1 MKNTETEVK
10 VRVAARKI
18 QLPEEILNTYE
29 QFYQHGD
36 FATISEMAYGSPH
49 YVVKVRRAI
58 KAGNADKILW
68 EAITCFYREVL
79 RQNDQI
85 LSEYG
90 ND

>member
-1 MKNTETEVK
+1 MKNTATEVK

-18 QLPEEILNTYE
+18 QLPEEILTTHE

-36 FATISEMAYGSPH
+36 YSTISEMAYQSPH

-68 EAITCFYREVL
+68 EAITSFYKEVL
-79 RQNDQI
+79 RQNEQL
-85 LSEYG
+85 LSTYD